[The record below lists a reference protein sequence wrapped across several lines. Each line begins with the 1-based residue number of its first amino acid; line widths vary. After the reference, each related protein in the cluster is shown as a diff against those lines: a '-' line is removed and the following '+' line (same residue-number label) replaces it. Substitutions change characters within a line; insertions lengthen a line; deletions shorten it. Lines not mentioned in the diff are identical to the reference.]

1 MEKSWLEYEEIKND
15 RRYQKVDQYYITD
28 KDVDMMRSGEYVRKG
43 WIKIF
48 FDHENHEIKIDA
60 DKSDLSVNRIMI
72 LHVKKAVASPMS
84 ELDKMVIDPVIIF
97 NQERKKN
104 V

>member
-1 MEKSWLEYEEIKND
+1 MGKGWLEYEEIKDD
-15 RRYQKVDQYYITD
+15 RRYQKADQYYITD

-72 LHVKKAVASPMS
+72 LHIRKAIVTPMS
-84 ELDKMVIDPVIIF
+84 GLDKMMIDPVIIF
-97 NQERKKN
+97 NQEGKKI
-104 V
+104 